1 MITDALMNIF
11 RKDPTV
17 KRHLA
22 KTVSWRLVG
31 SVDTMLLGWL
41 ITGHIAT
48 GAKIGGME
56 LLTKMLLYFFHERMW
71 HKIKFGLPTKYA
83 TAQQVKKDNAA
94 NLFASKS
101 NVSREERE
109 QLSGNKAFTIW
120 LTGLSA
126 SGKST
131 IASELDSW
139 FYSNGMRAYVV
150 DGDNTRMGINSDLS
164 FSAED
169 RSENIRRVAE
179 MCKLFNESG
188 TIVIASF
195 ISPFEADRAKAKQII
210 GADSFIEVFADA
222 SIETCKARDVKGLYA
237 LAESGKIKDFTGV
250 DSPYERPAAPDVHL
264 RTDIANSQTCTG
276 VIIDFMIREKYTII
290 DQVLNS

>member
-1 MITDALMNIF
+1 MVTDALMNVF

-17 KRHLA
+17 KRHLV
-22 KTVSWRLVG
+22 KTLSWRVVG
-31 SVDTMLLGWL
+31 SIDTMLLGWL
-41 ITGHIAT
+41 ITGHLGI

-71 HKIKFGLPTKYA
+71 HRIKFGLPTKYA
-83 TAQQVKKDNAA
+83 KAQQVKKDNAA

-101 NVSREERE
+101 KVGRLERE
-109 QLSGNKAFTIW
+109 LLNGNKAFTIW

-131 IASELDSW
+131 IATELDGW
-139 FYSNGMRAYVV
+139 FYEQGMRAYVL
-150 DGDNTRMGINSDLS
+150 DGDNTRMGINSDLT

-179 MCKLFNESG
+179 MCKLLNESG

-210 GADSFIEVFADA
+210 GAGSFIEVFADA
-222 SIETCKARDVKGLYA
+222 SIAACKARDAKGLYA

-250 DSPYERPAAPDVHL
+250 DSPYERPVTADVHL
-264 RTDIANSQTCTG
+264 RTDVDG
-276 VIIDFMIREKYTII
+276 VRACVGMVVAVLCERGMVAGLLRE
-290 DQVLNS
+290 